1 MLPNVNKFCDHINC
15 SNSTNNIG
23 EVLICGHAYHEEC
36 FQKLGFRCHHCYSY
50 LAASIDKLTQSYN
63 NRLHMNKDINCDFDL
78 KNESQS
84 DDCELDRAETINI
97 HKAIDSELRERIS
110 GIFIIFLL

>member
-1 MLPNVNKFCDHINC
+1 MD
-15 SNSTNNIG
+15 
-23 EVLICGHAYHEEC
+23 E
-36 FQKLGFRCHHCYSY
+36 
-50 LAASIDKLTQSYN
+50 
-63 NRLHMNKDINCDFDL
+63 DINGDIDS

-97 HKAIDSELRERIS
+97 HKAIDSELRGRIS